1 MGSKRFED
9 VLVWQ
14 KPQQLVIG
22 VYRYTQTFPRD
33 EKFGLTSQ
41 FRRAAVSVPAN
52 FAEGFKKRAP
62 REKARMYNIA
72 QASLE
77 ECRYY
82 LLLSD
87 SLGYGNTT
95 ELKGLLEQV
104 SSLLESYLQ
113 AMLNAEC

>member
-14 KPQQLVIG
+14 KAEQLVIG
-22 VYRYTQTFPRD
+22 VYRYTQTFPRE

-52 FAEGFKKRAP
+52 FAEG
-62 REKARMYNIA
+62 
-72 QASLE
+72 
-77 ECRYY
+77 
-82 LLLSD
+82 
-87 SLGYGNTT
+87 
-95 ELKGLLEQV
+95 
-104 SSLLESYLQ
+104 LLESYLQ